1 MADSS
6 LPPRSAGSVEVIPK
20 GHNSVKWRLITHL
33 PYPPGH
39 SVNDGINRSLYSL
52 QYTTIEVVAS
62 EAASLGPSALI
73 TKADI
78 ESAYHLVPVHPNDC
92 PFLGLR
98 EGDKQIHL
106 SNATIWVLLG
116 IKYCHH
122 SSRLAGMVID

>member
-1 MADSS
+1 MLGPFSPVADSS
-6 LPPRSAGSVEVIPK
+6 LPPRSAGSVKVIPK

-33 PYPPGH
+33 PGH
-39 SVNDGINRSLYSL
+39 SVNDGINRALYSL

-92 PFLGLR
+92 PFGL
-98 EGDKQIHL
+98 EG
-106 SNATIWVLLG
+106 G
-116 IKYCHH
+116 
-122 SSRLAGMVID
+122 R